1 MHHQPLMTIQSHS
14 EGKTMRCAVDYDL
27 ERYLDQL
34 DYEERLSLEMNTRI
48 IKLMAPG
55 AECDPLS
62 DEHVCEALGQLPDLL
77 MVQIGEA
84 IKAKDAE
91 KVLKLIN
98 DGIHAYWSDIA
109 EYLAEKELKKDMDDY
124 E

>member
-1 MHHQPLMTIQSHS
+1 
-14 EGKTMRCAVDYDL
+14 MRCAVDYDL

-55 AECDPLS
+55 AECDPFS
-62 DEHVCEALGQLPDLL
+62 DENVCEALGQLPDLL
-77 MVQIGEA
+77 MIQIGEA

-98 DGIHAYWSDIA
+98 DGIYAYWGDIA